1 MTKKLRFYEIIAIL
15 LGAIIGWGC
24 FMLPGEK
31 FLPNSGV
38 INTSIGLFLG
48 TLSIIIIEKS
58 YRFMMNQDIDEGGEF
73 SYVHKFLGKDHGF
86 IVGWFLSL
94 AYISLIPLN
103 AIAFPLVIDKI
114 SPGILNFGYLYNIA
128 GQDIYIG
135 QILISFIII
144 LFFMLLNIRGVKNS
158 GTVQAV
164 IIGLLVLSVVVV
176 SIGMFSTANYN
187 KFFENYIKDYKFDFG
202 QIASVFAITPFLFIG
217 FDAIP
222 QLVKDMNVSR
232 KTASN
237 MALASLFAGMFIY
250 ILMNL
255 CTGLAYGTNELA
267 NLDWALGSAV
277 ESHLG
282 IAGFVFLI
290 IALAGAVSGGIN
302 GFMICGSKLLGAMT
316 NAKLLPGKLN
326 KETKWG
332 TRYILLI
339 GMSLIALIMCFF
351 GRKVVIW
358 VVDMCSMGAAITYF
372 YVCLTTFKLAK
383 DKKAKIF
390 AIIGGLLS
398 IFFMCL
404 LLIPGSPAFLSIEAL
419 ICLGV
424 WTGLGVIF
432 FIRHKYISKKEEKEE
447 I

>member
-31 FLPNSGV
+31 FLPTSGV

-86 IVGWFLSL
+86 VVGWFLSL

-158 GTVQAV
+158 GTVQAI
-164 IIGLLVLSVVVV
+164 IIGLLVVSVFVV

-187 KFFENYIKDYKFDFG
+187 KFYENYIKDYKFDFG

-282 IAGFVFLI
+282 IAGFIFLI

-316 NAKLLPGKLN
+316 NSKLLPKNLN

-339 GMSLIALIMCFF
+339 GMSLIALVMCFF

-372 YVCLTTFKLAK
+372 YVCLTTFKIAK
-383 DKKAKIF
+383 EKKVKVV
-390 AIIGGLLS
+390 AIIGALLS

-419 ICLGV
+419 V
-424 WTGLGVIF
+424 
-432 FIRHKYISKKEEKEE
+432 
-447 I
+447 

>member
-48 TLSIIIIEKS
+48 TLSIIVIEKS

-73 SYVHKFLGKDHGF
+73 SYVHKFLGNDHGF
-86 IVGWFLSL
+86 VVGWFLSL

-164 IIGLLVLSVVVV
+164 IIGLLVVSVVVV

-187 KFFENYIKDYKFDFG
+187 KFYENYIKDYQFDFG
-202 QIASVFAITPFLFIG
+202 EIASVFAITPFLFIG

-255 CTGLAYGTNELA
+255 CTGLAFGTNELM

-282 IAGFVFLI
+282 IAGFIFLI

-316 NAKLLPGKLN
+316 NAKLLPAKLN
-326 KETKWG
+326 KETKRG
-332 TRYILLI
+332 TRYIILI
-339 GMSLIALIMCFF
+339 GMSIIALVMCFF

-372 YVCLTTFKLAK
+372 YVCLTTFKIVK
-383 DKKAKIF
+383 EKKVKVV
-390 AIIGGLLS
+390 AIIGALLS
-398 IFFMCL
+398 ILFMCL

-424 WTGLGVIF
+424 WVGLGIIF
-432 FIRHKYISKKEEKEE
+432 FIRHKLLSRREKEE
-447 I
+447 N

>member
-31 FLPNSGV
+31 FLPTSGV

-86 IVGWFLSL
+86 VVGWFLSL

-158 GTVQAV
+158 GTVQAI
-164 IIGLLVLSVVVV
+164 IIGLLVVSVFVV

-187 KFFENYIKDYKFDFG
+187 KFYENYIKDYKFDFG

-282 IAGFVFLI
+282 IAGFIFLI

-316 NAKLLPGKLN
+316 NAKLLPKNLN

-339 GMSLIALIMCFF
+339 GMSLIALVMCFF

-372 YVCLTTFKLAK
+372 YVCLTTFKIAK
-383 DKKAKIF
+383 EKKVKVV
-390 AIIGGLLS
+390 AIIGALLS

-419 ICLGV
+419 ICLAV
-424 WTGLGVIF
+424 WVGLGIIF
-432 FIRHKYISKKEEKEE
+432 FIRHKVLSKKEKEE
-447 I
+447 N